1 MREPQLG
8 GGVSALRQRRVV
20 ATRESHS
27 HSRRRRD
34 QSRSRGRG
42 GLVTS
47 GQWPPGGAST
57 LRSYPVALGGV
68 YGLLAGG
75 GAGAHAV
82 YVLTVGGVAVV
93 WRCRP
98 HFAQGVATTTA
109 VAGVGERA
117 RPAGHRR
124 SDGRD
129 HRPERVPFESRTG
142 GEQSLRS
149 SSSGLG
155 ANQWGDCSHSGAF
168 EGGFQRGDGHLGY
181 GHRWVFFLVAF

>member
-1 MREPQLG
+1 MREPQPVELVRSDSG
-8 GGVSALRQRRVV
+8 GWSPRVKAIRTAGGDVTRAGVEGV
-20 ATRESHS
+20 
-27 HSRRRRD
+27 
-34 QSRSRGRG
+34 
-42 GLVTS
+42 LVTS

-93 WRCRP
+93 RRRPP
-98 HFAQGVATTTA
+98 HFAQGLATTTA

-117 RPAGHRR
+117 RPAGNSR

-142 GEQSLRS
+142 GKRSLRS
-149 SSSGLG
+149 SSGGLG
-155 ANQWGDCSHSGAF
+155 ANQWGDRSHSGAF